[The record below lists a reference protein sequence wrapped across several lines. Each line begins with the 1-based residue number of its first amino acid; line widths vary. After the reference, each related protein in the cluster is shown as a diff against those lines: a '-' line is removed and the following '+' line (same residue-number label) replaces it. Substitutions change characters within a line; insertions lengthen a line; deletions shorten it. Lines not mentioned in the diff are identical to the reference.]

1 MHVLIAPADSPN
13 RVTLL
18 GSPAIDGNSVVD
30 LKFAAADPSRT
41 IAAMFLN
48 INTGFTLAPDAPT
61 NSTSDCVAQSDVQII
76 MMANHM
82 HEFGA
87 TASTEVLRA
96 GTGAVEMLHQDP
108 AWTYDMQ
115 FNAVY
120 SRWPVETPF
129 VLHMGDTIRTT
140 CSWVNTTAKSMVFPR
155 EMCIGTGFALATGGA
170 PTAPSC
176 INGAW
181 LPQGV

>member
-87 TASTEVLRA
+87 TASTEVLPA

-115 FNAVY
+115 FNAGD
-120 SRWPVETPF
+120 SRWPLETPF

-176 INGAW
+176 INGA
-181 LPQGV
+181 